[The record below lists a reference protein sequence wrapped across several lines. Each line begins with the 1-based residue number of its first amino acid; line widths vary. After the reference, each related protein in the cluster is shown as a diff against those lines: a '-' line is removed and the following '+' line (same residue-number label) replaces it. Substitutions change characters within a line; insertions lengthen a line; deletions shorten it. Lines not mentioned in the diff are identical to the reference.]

1 MSKMFDAED
10 KITSSHVEKA
20 SQYRGAPVLFL
31 IIASASVSVN
41 TRKFPFK
48 IAVATATVRYM
59 SFSLDLIFK
68 NYNYLFNAG
77 HVVIQYQP

>member
-10 KITSSHVEKA
+10 KITSSYVEKA
-20 SQYRGAPVLFL
+20 SQHRGAPVLCL
-31 IIASASVSVN
+31 IIASSSVSVN

-59 SFSLDLIFK
+59 YLSLDLIFK
-68 NYNYLFNAG
+68 NYN
-77 HVVIQYQP
+77 

>member
-1 MSKMFDAED
+1 MPNNRW
-10 KITSSHVEKA
+10 SSSE
-20 SQYRGAPVLFL
+20 
-31 IIASASVSVN
+31 SVN
-41 TRKFPFK
+41 TGKFPFK

-77 HVVIQYQP
+77 HVVIQYQPLTMIPLFISCR